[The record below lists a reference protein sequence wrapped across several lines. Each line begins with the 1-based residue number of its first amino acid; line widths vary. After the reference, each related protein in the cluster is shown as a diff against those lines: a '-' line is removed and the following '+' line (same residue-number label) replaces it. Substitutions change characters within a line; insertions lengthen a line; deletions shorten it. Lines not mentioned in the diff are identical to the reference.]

1 MPDELEDLRHKVALS
16 CRMLAMMGMVK
27 ASLGHVSAR
36 IPGTDE
42 MLIPC
47 RAHEDI
53 GLPFVKDEDIRRGP
67 LTTASGADMGDGYRA
82 VGEVAIH
89 GESMRLRPD
98 VNSVIH
104 AHPPGALMIGLSEVE
119 LRPILG
125 AYDSGASTKL
135 LLREGYAVFP
145 HSYLISRPELAHRL
159 MSSMGARNTV
169 IMRGHG
175 VTITGESVEDAT
187 ARAICFEAICRI
199 TWQFAAAGKTP
210 PPVTMETLEEFGANW
225 ARAGFPGSAEDRD
238 RNWKYWEAM
247 MEQSESLPYLI
258 GLDHVMI

>member
-16 CRMLAMMGMVK
+16 CRMLAMMGTVK

-42 MLIPC
+42 MFIRC
-47 RAHEDI
+47 RA
-53 GLPFVKDEDIRRGP
+53 P

-89 GESMRLRPD
+89 SESMRLRPD

-145 HSYLISRPELAHRL
+145 HAYLISRPELAHRL

-175 VTITGESVEDAT
+175 VMITG
-187 ARAICFEAICRI
+187 
-199 TWQFAAAGKTP
+199 
-210 PPVTMETLEEFGANW
+210 
-225 ARAGFPGSAEDRD
+225 
-238 RNWKYWEAM
+238 
-247 MEQSESLPYLI
+247 
-258 GLDHVMI
+258 